1 MNSITACMQHTEF
14 VCDPHLV
21 IAIDGVPLD
30 RMLSAACPH
39 QNLNGLVPAMLDWI
53 HDDRE
58 RQIVW
63 QRILPA
69 QATRA
74 IAPVLICPDD
84 LDLRCSVVV
93 ADVTSTADFVEW
105 TQLGLDHS
113 DPDEFPENI
122 GTMVDWLGGVGPF
135 TFERVEY
142 QRMVDTFRR
151 STIRE
156 NTA

>member
-1 MNSITACMQHTEF
+1 MQHTEF

-30 RMLSAACPH
+30 RILSAACPH
-39 QNLNGLVPAMLDWI
+39 QKLNGLVPAMLDWI
-53 HDDRE
+53 HDNRE

-69 QATRA
+69 HATRS

-84 LDLRCSVVV
+84 LDLRCSVIV
-93 ADVTSTADFVEW
+93 ADVTSTADAVVW
-105 TQLGLDHS
+105 QRLGLDHS
-113 DPDEFPENI
+113 EPDELPENI
-122 GTMVDWLGGVGPF
+122 GTKVEWLGGVGPF
-135 TFERVEY
+135 TFDRVEY
-142 QRMVDTFRR
+142 KRMVDTFRR
-151 STIRE
+151 STIHE